1 MIIITANYIDFHTS
15 LPVTALVVKSFA
27 HSLKQRSTTPVNK
40 FMKSVTYMI
49 TKKVVSFHDSNHIL
63 ILLVSVQ
70 P

>member
-1 MIIITANYIDFHTS
+1 MVTANYTDFRTS

-40 FMKSVTYMI
+40 FIKSVTYMMA
-49 TKKVVSFHDSNHIL
+49 TKVISFQGSNYIL
-63 ILLVSVQ
+63 NLLVSVQ